1 MRKKMKRLKITEEM
15 MNEIINSDG
24 GIISGGMVE
33 YPGSSRI
40 KTTTYDDKI
49 DGTNWDTDKQRWSA
63 NQDGKFYY
71 YFRGY
76 GYSSGSV
83 SESYIIEDDLRE
95 DTILDRFKNS
105 KEEELISKDT
115 TSIPDID
122 ELSKSYDMD
131 DVQDN
136 VKNLIDNVDDFSND
150 ENYEDIVSIIVK
162 NVIEKLNTKNLSPKK
177 RKELKNSI

>member
-40 KTTTYDDKI
+40 KTTTYDNKK
-49 DGTNWDTDKQRWSA
+49 DGTNWHTDNQRWSA

-76 GYSSGSV
+76 GYSSGNV

-95 DTILDRFKNS
+95 DSILDRLKS
-105 KEEELISKDT
+105 SQEELISKDT

-122 ELSKSYDMD
+122 ELGKSYDMP

-150 ENYEDIVSIIVK
+150 ENYKDIVSIIVK
-162 NVIEKLNTKNLSPKK
+162 NVILKLNTKELNPQQ
-177 RKELKNSI
+177 RNELKDLI

>member
-1 MRKKMKRLKITEEM
+1 MRKKIKRLKITAEM
-15 MNEIINSDG
+15 MNEIISSDG
-24 GIISGGMVE
+24 GIISGGKVD
-33 YPGSSRI
+33 YPGSSKI
-40 KTTTYDDKI
+40 QTTTYDNKK
-49 DGTNWDTDKQRWSA
+49 DGMAWHTDNQRYSA

-95 DTILDRFKNS
+95 DSILDRFKNS
-105 KEEELISKDT
+105 KEELISKDT

-122 ELSKSYDMD
+122 ELGKSYDMPD
-131 DVQDN
+131 LRDN
-136 VKNLIDNVDDFSND
+136 IGNLIENIKGFSIS
-150 ENYEDIVSIIVK
+150 ENYKDIIAIVIKYII
-162 NVIEKLNTKNLSPKK
+162 EELNTKQLNSQQ

>member
-24 GIISGGMVE
+24 GIISGGMVD
-33 YPGSSRI
+33 YSGSSRI
-40 KTTTYDDKI
+40 RTTTYDNKK
-49 DGTNWDTDKQRWSA
+49 DGMAWHTDNQRYSA

-95 DTILDRFKNS
+95 DSILDRFKS
-105 KEEELISKDT
+105 QEELISKDT
-115 TSIPDID
+115 NSIPDID
-122 ELSKSYDMD
+122 ELSKSYDMP

-136 VKNLIDNVDDFSND
+136 VKNLIENIKYFSKS
-150 ENYEDIVSIIVK
+150 ENYKDIIAIVIKYIVK
-162 NVIEKLNTKNLSPKK
+162 ELDAKQLNPQQ

>member
-33 YPGSSRI
+33 FPGSSRI
-40 KTTTYDDKI
+40 KTTTYDNKK
-49 DGTNWDTDKQRWSA
+49 DGMAWHTDNQRYSA

-76 GYSSGSV
+76 GYSSGNV

-95 DTILDRFKNS
+95 DSILDRLKS
-105 KEEELISKDT
+105 SQEELISKDT

-122 ELSKSYDMD
+122 ELGESYDMPD
-131 DVQDN
+131 LRDN
-136 VKNLIDNVDDFSND
+136 IGNLIENIKGFSKS
-150 ENYEDIVSIIVK
+150 ENYKDIISI
-162 NVIEKLNTKNLSPKK
+162 VIKYILEELNTKELNPQQ
-177 RKELKNSI
+177 RNELKDLI